1 MQCRSCGTIVT
12 RTFINLGMS
21 PIANNLLTYEN
32 TMNKEPTFPLH
43 VMTCDKCRYVQLQEI
58 VSRETIFSKDY
69 LYFSSYSSS
78 WLEHSKAYAEKITI
92 ELNLSKKDL
101 VVEVASN
108 DGYLL
113 QYFHSLHIPVLG
125 IEPAYEVAE
134 VARGKGI
141 ETINEFFGKDSAIR
155 VVKSYRKAKLIIA
168 NNVLAHVPDIHDFI
182 EGFSLLLEDEGFI
195 TFEFPHLPN
204 LIKLNQ
210 FDTIYH
216 EHYSYLSLTALI
228 PIFVNH
234 GLKIVKTE
242 NLETHGGS
250 IRLTLV
256 KMQSN
261 VVVQNSVFKTLE
273 MESKYDP
280 LMDDVVAEFQK
291 NAEKVGI
298 ELVKELKSAKEQG
311 LRVAAYGAAAKG
323 NTLLNYSKVNY
334 NLISYVVDLNP
345 SKQGKYLPGSLIPV
359 VAVKALCEYKPD
371 ILLVLPWNLAGE
383 IKNQLYWLAE
393 DGTKFLRAIPKV
405 EYF

>member
-1 MQCRSCGTIVT
+1 
-12 RTFINLGMS
+12 
-21 PIANNLLTYEN
+21 
-32 TMNKEPTFPLH
+32 
-43 VMTCDKCRYVQLQEI
+43 
-58 VSRETIFSKDY
+58 
-69 LYFSSYSSS
+69 
-78 WLEHSKAYAEKITI
+78 
-92 ELNLSKKDL
+92 
-101 VVEVASN
+101 
-108 DGYLL
+108 
-113 QYFHSLHIPVLG
+113 VLG

-155 VVKSYRKAKLIIA
+155 VVKSYGKAKLIIA